1 MIRKFYYSLL
11 LILFIS
17 ANLISQSKNGSVYGN
32 IVDDGTNNPIPFVNI
47 LLLNN
52 ADSSVVY
59 VATTNKSGKFEF
71 KTVADGDYLIKFT
84 CIGFHEIIKSG
95 IKIGVLGRRLNTGTT
110 GLVSS
115 ITDLD
120 EVVVTSKKETFNNTV
135 DRKIY
140 NVEQDIMS
148 KSGTAGDLLQNIPS
162 VSVDID
168 GNVSLRGS
176 QNVMIMINGKTSPLM
191 DKSSATV
198 LDEMPANSIER
209 IEVITNPS
217 ASFKPDGTSGIINI
231 VLKKNTGTG
240 LNSNITFNVGNK
252 SRYNTNWNFNYNP
265 GKFNIF
271 GNYGFRQDD
280 RSRSNNDFR
289 DQTDSIGN
297 KSYYSEINGQ
307 HGRPIV
313 HLANLGGEYNFNQ
326 FNKLGIQGNY
336 FYQDATR
343 SGDAL
348 QINSDARHNIT
359 QSLDRQRISP
369 ELQKEYDATL
379 NYLINFGKDDHEME
393 LEFKLSHSPEL
404 EQNYYTDVYQYPA
417 NEPNSYDNDAITQ
430 NDDKKEITLKYKNP
444 LTENSSI
451 EAGYSGEFN
460 TSEMDLYVDYF
471 DNTLQ
476 KLVKDTTKSS
486 HFFLNKKI
494 NAFYST
500 YENKIGDFSFMAG
513 VRLEQAIM
521 NPQLLSL
528 DSSITNKYFNIFP
541 TLHLTY
547 NLTKEASLQLN
558 YSKRVHR
565 PHDDDLNPFPEY
577 QDPRNVRSGNP
588 NLLPE
593 YIHSLELGCQINY
606 NNITFVPG
614 IYYRYTTN
622 RFTQITQAF
631 NDSVLLTTEKN
642 LNFDQSG
649 GLEFVVSGSVAN
661 FLSTQLSLNGFYNQI
676 DASNLGY
683 NVKSS
688 AYSWSGTLSF
698 NFNISSSTMFQV
710 NSNYRSIRLTP
721 QGEIGPSYAV
731 NFGVRQDLFN
741 ERISLILTASDI
753 FKTLKQNTTLNTP
766 LLDDYSTRQRDG
778 QIVYLGVTY
787 HIGKSEKKKEKMEY
801 DDNL

>member
-1 MIRKFYYSLL
+1 MNQKIYFYLL
-11 LILFIS
+11 LTLFIS
-17 ANLISQSKNGSVYGN
+17 INLFAQNKSGSVYGTA
-32 IVDDGTNNPIPFVNI
+32 VDEGSNNPIPFVNV
-47 LLLNN
+47 LLLNT

-59 VATTNKSGKFEF
+59 AAAANKSGIFEF
-71 KTVADGDYLIKFT
+71 KNVADGDYLIKFS
-84 CIGFHEIIKSG
+84 CIGFHELIKPG
-95 IKIGVLGRRLNTGTT
+95 IKIGVLGRKLNTGTSS
-110 GLVSS
+110 LISS

-120 EVVVTSKKETFNNTV
+120 EVVVTSKKETFNNSV
-135 DRKIY
+135 DRKVY

-231 VLKKNTGTG
+231 VLKKNKGTG
-240 LNSNITFNVGNK
+240 LNSNLTFNIGNK

-265 GKFNIF
+265 GKFNIY

-280 RSRSNNDFR
+280 RTRSSNDSR
-289 DQTDSIGN
+289 DQTDSAGA
-297 KSYYSEINGQ
+297 KSYYSEVNGQ

-313 HLANLGGEYNFNQ
+313 HLVNIGGEYNFNQ
-326 FNKLGIQGNY
+326 YNRIGIQGNY

-343 SGDAL
+343 SGVAS
-348 QINSDARHNIT
+348 QINRDAAHNIT
-359 QSLDRQRISP
+359 QNLNRQRVSP

-379 NYLINFGKDDHEME
+379 NYLLNFGKEDHEME
-393 LEFKLSHSPEL
+393 FEFKLSHSPEL
-404 EQNYYTDVYQYPA
+404 EKNYYTDFYGFPL
-417 NEPNSYDNDAITQ
+417 NIPNGYDNDAITQ
-430 NDDKKEITLKYKNP
+430 NDDKREITLKYKNQ
-444 LTENSSI
+444 LSENSSF

-460 TSEMDLYVDYF
+460 SSEMDLYADFF
-471 DNTLQ
+471 DNNLQ
-476 KLVKDTTKSS
+476 RLVKDTTKSS

-494 NAFYST
+494 NAIYST
-500 YENKIGDFSFMAG
+500 YENKFGDFSFMTG
-513 VRLEQAIM
+513 VRLEHAIM
-521 NPQLLSL
+521 NPQLLNL
-528 DSSITNKYFNIFP
+528 DSAITNTYLNLFP
-541 TLHLTY
+541 TLHLQY
-547 NLTKEASLQLN
+547 NLSKEASLQLN

-577 QDPRNVRSGNP
+577 QDPRNVRAGNP

-622 RFTQITQAF
+622 RFTQVTQQF

-642 LNFDQSG
+642 LNFDRSG
-649 GLEFVVSGSVAN
+649 GIELVMSGSVAN

-688 AYSWSGTLSF
+688 AYSWTGTLSF
-698 NFNISSSTMFQV
+698 NFNVTSTTMLQV
-710 NSNYRSIRLTP
+710 NSNYRSLRLTP
-721 QGEIGPSYAV
+721 QGKIGPSYAV

-741 ERISLILTASDI
+741 ERVSVVLTASDI

-766 LLDDYSTRQRDG
+766 DLNDYSTRQRDG

-787 HIGKSEKKKEKMEY
+787 HFGKTEKKKEKMEY

>member
-1 MIRKFYYSLL
+1 
-11 LILFIS
+11 
-17 ANLISQSKNGSVYGN
+17 
-32 IVDDGTNNPIPFVNI
+32 
-47 LLLNN
+47 
-52 ADSSVVY
+52 
-59 VATTNKSGKFEF
+59 
-71 KTVADGDYLIKFT
+71 
-84 CIGFHEIIKSG
+84 
-95 IKIGVLGRRLNTGTT
+95 
-110 GLVSS
+110 
-115 ITDLD
+115 
-120 EVVVTSKKETFNNTV
+120 
-135 DRKIY
+135 
-140 NVEQDIMS
+140 
-148 KSGTAGDLLQNIPS
+148 
-162 VSVDID
+162 
-168 GNVSLRGS
+168 
-176 QNVMIMINGKTSPLM
+176 
-191 DKSSATV
+191 
-198 LDEMPANSIER
+198 
-209 IEVITNPS
+209 
-217 ASFKPDGTSGIINI
+217 
-231 VLKKNTGTG
+231 
-240 LNSNITFNVGNK
+240 
-252 SRYNTNWNFNYNP
+252 
-265 GKFNIF
+265 
-271 GNYGFRQDD
+271 
-280 RSRSNNDFR
+280 
-289 DQTDSIGN
+289 
-297 KSYYSEINGQ
+297 
-307 HGRPIV
+307 
-313 HLANLGGEYNFNQ
+313 
-326 FNKLGIQGNY
+326 
-336 FYQDATR
+336 
-343 SGDAL
+343 
-348 QINSDARHNIT
+348 
-359 QSLDRQRISP
+359 
-369 ELQKEYDATL
+369 
-379 NYLINFGKDDHEME
+379 ME

>member
-1 MIRKFYYSLL
+1 MMPKIYCYL
-11 LILFIS
+11 LILIFFSI
-17 ANLISQSKNGSVYGN
+17 NLIAQNKNGSVYG
-32 IVDDGTNNPIPFVNI
+32 IVVELGTDNPIPFVNV
-47 LLLNN
+47 LLLKTS
-52 ADSSVVY
+52 DSSVVY
-59 VATTNKSGKFEF
+59 AAATNKSGRFDF
-71 KTVADGDYLIKFT
+71 INVTDGDYLIKFS
-84 CIGFHEIIKSG
+84 CIGFHELIKPG
-95 IKIGVLGRRLNTGTT
+95 IKIGNGGRKLNMGTNEMI
-110 GLVSS
+110 SA

-120 EVVVTSKKETFNNTV
+120 EVVVTSKKETFNNSV
-135 DRKIY
+135 DRKVY

-240 LNSNITFNVGNK
+240 LNSNITFNIGNK

-265 GKFNIF
+265 GKFNIY

-280 RSRSNNDFR
+280 RSRLNNDSR
-289 DQTDSIGN
+289 DQTDSAGT
-297 KSYYSEINGQ
+297 KSYYNEVNSQ

-326 FNKLGIQGNY
+326 FNKISISGNY

-343 SGDAL
+343 SGVAN
-348 QINSDARHNIT
+348 QINSDASHNIT
-359 QSLDRQRISP
+359 QNLDRQRVSP
-369 ELQKEYDATL
+369 ELEKEYDASL
-379 NYLINFGKDDHEME
+379 NYQLNFGKEDHD
-393 LEFKLSHSPEL
+393 LEFEFKISHSPEL
-404 EQNYYTDVYQYPA
+404 EENYYTDIYRYPL
-417 NEPNSYDNDAITQ
+417 NLQNQYDNDAITQ
-430 NDDKKEITLKYKNP
+430 NDDKKEITLKYKIP
-444 LTENSSI
+444 FSENSSF

-460 TSEMDLYVDYF
+460 SSEMDLYVDYF

-486 HFFLNKKI
+486 HFFLKKSI
-494 NAFYST
+494 NAVYST
-500 YENKIGDFSFMAG
+500 YENKIGDLSFMAG

-528 DSSITNKYFNIFP
+528 DSTITNKYFNLFP
-541 TLHLTY
+541 TLHLQY
-547 NLTKEASLQLN
+547 KLSKIASLQLN

-577 QDPRNVRSGNP
+577 QDPRNVRAGNP

-593 YIHSLELGCQINY
+593 YIHSVEFGCQMNFE
-606 NNITFVPG
+606 NFSFVPG

-622 RFTQITQAF
+622 RFTQITQQF
-631 NDSVLLTTEKN
+631 NDSVLLTTQKN

-661 FLSTQLSLNGFYNQI
+661 FFSTQLSLNGFYNQI

-683 NVKSS
+683 NVRSS

-698 NFNISSSTMFQV
+698 NFNVTKTTMFQV
-710 NSNYRSIRLTP
+710 NSNYRSLRLTP

-731 NFGVRQDLFN
+731 NCGLRQDLFN
-741 ERISLILTASDI
+741 EHVSIIFTVSDI
-753 FKTLKQNTTLNTP
+753 FNTLKQNTTLNTP
-766 LLDDYSTRQRDG
+766 DLNDYSTRQRDG

-787 HIGKSEKKKEKMEY
+787 HFGKTEKKKEKMEY

>member
-1 MIRKFYYSLL
+1 MTKIYFYL
-11 LILFIS
+11 LIFIFLS
-17 ANLISQSKNGSVYGN
+17 INLLAQNKNGNVYG
-32 IVDDGTNNPIPFVNI
+32 IVVDEGTNNPIPFVNV
-47 LLLNN
+47 LLLKT

-59 VATTNKSGKFEF
+59 AASTTKNGKFDF
-71 KTVADGDYLIKFT
+71 INVADGNYLIKFS
-84 CIGFHEIIKSG
+84 CIGFHELIKLG
-95 IKIGVLGRRLNTGTT
+95 IKIGNAGRKLNTGQTE
-110 GLVSS
+110 LISS

-120 EVVVTSKKETFNNTV
+120 EVVVTSKKGTFNNSV
-135 DRKIY
+135 DRKVY

-231 VLKKNTGTG
+231 VLKKNSGTG
-240 LNSNITFNVGNK
+240 FNSNLTFNIGNK

-265 GKFNIF
+265 GKFNVF
-271 GNYGFRQDD
+271 GNYGFRKDD
-280 RSRSNNDFR
+280 RSRSNNDSR
-289 DQTDSIGN
+289 DQTDFSGT
-297 KSYYSEINGQ
+297 KSYYSEANNQ

-313 HLANLGGEYNFNQ
+313 HLANLGGEYIFNQ

-343 SGDAL
+343 SGVSN
-348 QINSDARHNIT
+348 QINRDAAYNIT
-359 QSLDRQRISP
+359 QNLDRHRVSP

-379 NYLINFGKDDHEME
+379 NYLLNFGKEDHE
-393 LEFKLSHSPEL
+393 LEFDFKISHSPEL
-404 EQNYYTDVYQYPA
+404 EQNFYTDVYNYPL
-417 NEPNSYDNDAITQ
+417 NLKYQFDNDAITQ

-444 LTENSSI
+444 LSENSSF

-460 TSEMDLYVDYF
+460 SSELDLFKDYF
-471 DNTLQ
+471 DYSLNR
-476 KLVKDTTKSS
+476 LVKDTTKSS
-486 HFFLNKKI
+486 HFLLDQSL

-500 YENKIGDFSFMAG
+500 YEDKIGDFSFIAG
-513 VRLEQAIM
+513 VRLEQAILK
-521 NPQLLSL
+521 PQLISR
-528 DSSITNKYFNIFP
+528 DSTITNKYLNLFP
-541 TLHLTY
+541 TLHLQYKLNQTA
-547 NLTKEASLQLN
+547 NLQLN
-558 YSKRVHR
+558 YSKRVRR

-577 QDPRNVRSGNP
+577 QDPRNVRVGNP

-593 YIHSLELGCQINY
+593 YIHSLEFGCQINY
-606 NNITFVPG
+606 ENISFVPG

-622 RFTQITQAF
+622 RFTQVTKERP
-631 NDSVLLTTEKN
+631 DSVIVTTQQN
-642 LNFDQSG
+642 LNFDQAG
-649 GLEFVVSGSVAN
+649 GLEFVASGSIAN

-683 NVKSS
+683 KVRSS
-688 AYSWSGTLSF
+688 AYSWTGTLSF
-698 NFNISSSTMFQV
+698 NFNISKTTMFQV
-710 NSNYRSIRLTP
+710 NSNYRSLRLTP
-721 QGEIGPSYAV
+721 QGEIGPSFAI
-731 NFGVRQDLFN
+731 NCGLRQDLFN
-741 ERISLILTASDI
+741 ERVSLIFTVSDI
-753 FKTLKQNTTLNTP
+753 FNTLKQNTTLNTP
-766 LLDDYSTRQRDG
+766 DLNDYSTRQRDG
-778 QIVYLGVTY
+778 QIIYFGVTY
-787 HIGKSEKKKEKMEY
+787 HFGKTQKKKEKMEY

>member
-1 MIRKFYYSLL
+1 MIQKIYCYL
-11 LILFIS
+11 LIIIFFSI
-17 ANLISQSKNGSVYGN
+17 NLLAQNKNGNVYGMA
-32 IVDDGTNNPIPFVNI
+32 VDEGTNNPIPFVNV
-47 LLLNN
+47 LLLRTT
-52 ADSSVVY
+52 DSSVVY
-59 VATTNKSGKFEF
+59 AAATNKSGKFDF
-71 KTVADGDYLIKFT
+71 INVADGDYLIKFS
-84 CIGFHEIIKSG
+84 CIGFHELIKPG
-95 IKIGVLGRRLNTGTT
+95 IKIGNVGRKLNTSKTE
-110 GLVSS
+110 LISS

-120 EVVVTSKKETFNNTV
+120 EVVVTSKKETFNNSV
-135 DRKIY
+135 DRKVY

-231 VLKKNTGTG
+231 VMKKNTSTG
-240 LNSNITFNVGNK
+240 LNSNITFNLGNK

-265 GKFNIF
+265 GKFNVY

-280 RSRSNNDFR
+280 RTRSNNDSR
-289 DQTDSIGN
+289 DQTDSAGT
-297 KSYYSEINGQ
+297 KSYYSEVNGQ
-307 HGRPIV
+307 HGRPVV

-326 FNKLGIQGNY
+326 YNKIGIQGNY

-343 SGDAL
+343 SGVAS
-348 QINSDARHNIT
+348 QINSDLAHNIT
-359 QSLDRQRISP
+359 QNLDRQRISP
-369 ELQKEYDATL
+369 ELEKEYDATL
-379 NYLINFGKDDHEME
+379 NYLLNFGREDHE
-393 LEFKLSHSPEL
+393 LEFEFKVSHSPEL
-404 EQNYYTDVYQYPA
+404 EQNYYTDVYRFPA
-417 NEPNSYDNDAITQ
+417 GIPNGYDNDAITQ
-430 NDDKKEITLKYKNP
+430 NDDKKEITLKYKNS
-444 LTENSSI
+444 LSENSSF

-460 TSEMDLYVDYF
+460 SSEMDLYVDYF

-494 NAFYST
+494 NALYST
-500 YENKIGDFSFMAG
+500 YENKIGNFSFMAG
-513 VRLEQAIM
+513 LRLEQAVM

-528 DSSITNKYFNIFP
+528 DSSITNKYFNLFP
-541 TLHLTY
+541 TLHLQY
-547 NLTKEASLQLN
+547 NLSKEASLQLN

-577 QDPRNVRSGNP
+577 QDPRNVRAGNP

-593 YIHSLELGCQINY
+593 YIHSLEFGCQINY
-606 NNITFVPG
+606 EHISFVPG

-622 RFTQITQAF
+622 RFTQITQQF
-631 NDSVLLTTEKN
+631 NDSVILTTQQN

-649 GLEFVVSGSVAN
+649 GLEFVVSGSVVN
-661 FLSTQLSLNGFYNQI
+661 FFSTQLSLNGFYEQI

-688 AYSWSGTLSF
+688 AYSWAGTLSF
-698 NFNISSSTMFQV
+698 NFNVTSTTMFQV
-710 NSNYRSIRLTP
+710 NSNYRSLRLTP
-721 QGEIGPSYAV
+721 QGEIGPSYVV
-731 NFGVRQDLFN
+731 NCGLRQDLFD
-741 ERISLILTASDI
+741 ERVSLIFTVSDI
-753 FKTLKQNTTLNTP
+753 FNTLRQNTTLNTP
-766 LLDDYSTRQRDG
+766 DLNDYSTRQRDG

-787 HIGKSEKKKEKMEY
+787 HIGKTEKKKEKMEY

>member
-1 MIRKFYYSLL
+1 MTKIYCYL
-11 LILFIS
+11 LILIFFSI
-17 ANLISQSKNGSVYGN
+17 NLIAQNKNGNVHG
-32 IVDDGTNNPIPFVNI
+32 IVVDEGVNNPIPFVNV
-47 LLLNN
+47 LLLRTT
-52 ADSSVVY
+52 DSSVVY
-59 VATTNKSGKFEF
+59 AVATNKSGKFDF
-71 KTVADGDYLIKFT
+71 INVADGDYLIKFS
-84 CIGFHEIIKSG
+84 CIGFHELIKPG
-95 IKIGVLGRRLNTGTT
+95 IKIGNVGRKLNTGTT
-110 GLVSS
+110 ELISS

-120 EVVVTSKKETFNNTV
+120 EVVVTSKKETFNNSV
-135 DRKIY
+135 GRKVY

-240 LNSNITFNVGNK
+240 LNSNITFNLGNK
-252 SRYNTNWNFNYNP
+252 SRYNTNLNFNYNP
-265 GKFNIF
+265 GKFNIY

-280 RSRSNNDFR
+280 RSRFNNDSR
-289 DQTDSIGN
+289 DQTDSTGT
-297 KSYYSEINGQ
+297 KSYYSEVNNQ

-326 FNKLGIQGNY
+326 YNKIGLQGNY

-343 SGDAL
+343 TGDAY
-348 QINSDARHNIT
+348 QVNSNAADNIT
-359 QSLDRQRISP
+359 QNLDRHRISP
-369 ELQKEYDATL
+369 ELEKEYDASL
-379 NYLINFGKDDHEME
+379 NYLLNFGKEDHD
-393 LEFKLSHSPEL
+393 LEFEFKISHSPEL
-404 EQNYYTDVYQYPA
+404 EQNFYTDVYSYPDY
-417 NEPNSYDNDAITQ
+417 PNGYDNDAITQ
-430 NDDKKEITLKYKNP
+430 NDDKKEITLKYKNR
-444 LTENSSI
+444 LSENSSF
-451 EAGYSGEFN
+451 EAGYLGEFSS
-460 TSEMDLYVDYF
+460 SEMDLYVDYF
-471 DNTLQ
+471 DDSLQ
-476 KLVKDTTKSS
+476 KLVKDTAKSS

-494 NAFYST
+494 NALYST

-513 VRLEQAIM
+513 LRLEQAIM

-528 DSSITNKYFNIFP
+528 DSTITNKYFNLFP
-541 TLHLTY
+541 TLHLQY
-547 NLTKEASLQLN
+547 NLSQIASLQLN

-577 QDPRNVRSGNP
+577 QDPRNVRVGNP
-588 NLLPE
+588 NLMPE
-593 YIHSLELGCQINY
+593 YIHSLEFGCQINY
-606 NNITFVPG
+606 ENISFVPG

-622 RFTQITQAF
+622 QFTRITQQL
-631 NDSVLLTTEKN
+631 NDSVILTTQQN

-661 FLSTQLSLNGFYNQI
+661 FLSTQLSVTGFYDQI

-683 NVKSS
+683 KVRSS

-698 NFNISSSTMFQV
+698 NFNITKTTMFQV
-710 NSNYRSIRLTP
+710 NSNYRSLRLTP
-721 QGEIGPSYAV
+721 QGEIGPSYVV
-731 NFGVRQDLFN
+731 NCGLRQDLFN
-741 ERISLILTASDI
+741 ERISLIFTVSDI
-753 FKTLKQNTTLNTP
+753 FNTLRQNTTLNTP
-766 LLDDYSTRQRDG
+766 DLNDYSTRQRDG
-778 QIVYLGVTY
+778 RIVYFGVTY
-787 HIGKSEKKKEKMEY
+787 HFGKTEKKKEKMEY

>member
-1 MIRKFYYSLL
+1 MNQKIYYYLL
-11 LILFIS
+11 LTLFIS
-17 ANLISQSKNGSVYGN
+17 INLFAQNKSGSVYGTA
-32 IVDDGTNNPIPFVNI
+32 VDEGSNNPIPFVNV
-47 LLLNN
+47 LLLN
-52 ADSSVVY
+52 AGDSSVVY
-59 VATTNKSGKFEF
+59 AAATNKSGKFEF
-71 KTVADGDYLIKFT
+71 KNVADGDYLVKFS
-84 CIGFHEIIKSG
+84 CIGFHELIKTG
-95 IKIGVLGRRLNTGTT
+95 IKIGVLGRKLNTGTT
-110 GLVSS
+110 SLISS

-120 EVVVTSKKETFNNTV
+120 EVVVTSKKETFNNSV
-135 DRKIY
+135 DRKVY

-176 QNVMIMINGKTSPLM
+176 QNVMIMINGKTSALM

-231 VLKKNTGTG
+231 VLKKNTGTWF
-240 LNSNITFNVGNK
+240 NSNLTFNLGNK

-265 GKFNIF
+265 GKFNIY

-280 RSRSNNDFR
+280 RTRSSNDSR
-289 DQTDSIGN
+289 DQTDSIGT
-297 KSYYSEINGQ
+297 KSYYSEVNGQ

-326 FNKLGIQGNY
+326 YNKIGIQGNY

-343 SGDAL
+343 SGVAS
-348 QINSDARHNIT
+348 QINSDASHNIT
-359 QSLDRQRISP
+359 QNLDRQRVSP

-379 NYLINFGKDDHEME
+379 NYLLNFGKEDHEME
-393 LEFKLSHSPEL
+393 FEFKVSHSPEL
-404 EQNYYTDVYQYPA
+404 EQNYYTDFYRFPL
-417 NEPNSYDNDAITQ
+417 NIPNGYDNDAITQ

-444 LTENSSI
+444 LTENSSF

-460 TSEMDLYVDYF
+460 SSEMDLYVDFF
-471 DNTLQ
+471 DNNLQ
-476 KLVKDTTKSS
+476 RLVKDTTKSS

-494 NAFYST
+494 NAIYST
-500 YENKIGDFSFMAG
+500 YENKFGDFSFMAG
-513 VRLEQAIM
+513 ARLEHAIM

-528 DSSITNKYFNIFP
+528 DSAITNTYLNLFP
-541 TLHLTY
+541 TLHLQY
-547 NLTKEASLQLN
+547 NLSKEASLQLN

-577 QDPRNVRSGNP
+577 QDPRNVRAGNP

-622 RFTQITQAF
+622 RFTQVTQQF

-642 LNFDQSG
+642 LNFDRSG
-649 GLEFVVSGSVAN
+649 GIELVMSGSVAN

-688 AYSWSGTLSF
+688 AYSWTGTLSF
-698 NFNISSSTMFQV
+698 NFNVTSTTMFQV
-710 NSNYRSIRLTP
+710 NSNYRSLRLTP
-721 QGEIGPSYAV
+721 QGKIGPSYAV

-741 ERISLILTASDI
+741 ERVSVVLTASDI

-766 LLDDYSTRQRDG
+766 DLNDYSTRQRDG

-787 HIGKSEKKKEKMEY
+787 HFGKTEKKKEKMEY

>member
-1 MIRKFYYSLL
+1 MIQKICFYLL
-11 LILFIS
+11 FLLFFS
-17 ANLISQSKNGSVYGN
+17 VNLIAQNKIGNVYGTV
-32 IVDDGTNNPIPFVNI
+32 VDEGTENPIPFVNV
-47 LLLNN
+47 LLLR
-52 ADSSVVY
+52 ATDSSVVY
-59 VATTNKSGKFEF
+59 AAATNKSGKFDF
-71 KTVADGDYLIKFT
+71 INVADGDYLIKFS
-84 CIGFHEIIKSG
+84 CIGFHELIKSG
-95 IKIGVLGRRLNTGTT
+95 IKIGKVGKKLNTGNTE
-110 GLVSS
+110 LVSS

-120 EVVVTSKKETFNNTV
+120 EVVVTSKKETFNNSV
-135 DRKIY
+135 DRKVY

-191 DKSSATV
+191 DKSSAMV

-231 VLKKNTGTG
+231 VLKKNTGSG
-240 LNSNITFNVGNK
+240 LNSNITFNIGNK
-252 SRYNTNWNFNYNP
+252 SRYNSNWNFNYNP
-265 GKFNIF
+265 GKFNIY

-280 RSRSNNDFR
+280 RSRSNNDLR
-289 DQTDSIGN
+289 DQTDSAGT
-297 KSYYSEINGQ
+297 KSYYSEANNQ

-313 HLANLGGEYNFNQ
+313 HLANLGGEYNFNAY
-326 FNKLGIQGNY
+326 NRIGISGNY

-343 SGDAL
+343 SGVAN
-348 QINSDARHNIT
+348 QINSDAAHNMT
-359 QSLDRQRISP
+359 QNLDRQRISP
-369 ELQKEYDATL
+369 ELEKEYDASL
-379 NYLINFGKDDHEME
+379 NYLLNFGKEDNEME
-393 LEFKLSHSPEL
+393 FEFKISHSPEL
-404 EQNYYTDVYQYPA
+404 EQNFYTNVYNYP
-417 NEPNSYDNDAITQ
+417 NLPKEYDNDAITQ
-430 NDDKKEITLKYKNP
+430 NNDKKEITLKYKNP
-444 LTENSSI
+444 LSENSSF

-460 TSEMDLYVDYF
+460 SSEMDLYKDYY
-471 DNTLQ
+471 DNTLNR
-476 KLVKDTTKSS
+476 LVKDTTKSS
-486 HFFLNKKI
+486 HFLLDQSI
-494 NAFYST
+494 NAVYST

-513 VRLEQAIM
+513 VRLEQAILK
-521 NPQLLSL
+521 PRLISL
-528 DSSITNKYFNIFP
+528 DSVITNKYLNLFP
-541 TLHLTY
+541 TLHLQY
-547 NLTKEASLQLN
+547 KLSQIASLQLN

-606 NNITFVPG
+606 DNITFVPG

-622 RFTQITQAF
+622 RFTQVTQQL
-631 NDSVLLTTEKN
+631 NDSVILTTEKN
-642 LNFDQSG
+642 LNFDQAG
-649 GLEFVVSGSVAN
+649 GLEFVASGSIAN

-683 NVKSS
+683 NVRSS
-688 AYSWSGTLSF
+688 AYSWTGTLSF
-698 NFNISSSTMFQV
+698 NFNVTKTTMFQV
-710 NSNYRSIRLTP
+710 NSIYRSLRLTP

-731 NFGVRQDLFN
+731 NCGLRQDLFN
-741 ERISLILTASDI
+741 ERVSLIFTVSDI

-766 LLDDYSTRQRDG
+766 DLNDYSTRQRDG
-778 QIVYLGVTY
+778 QIVYFGVTY
-787 HIGKSEKKKEKMEY
+787 HFGKSQKKKEKMEY

>member
-1 MIRKFYYSLL
+1 MHKIYCYL
-11 LILFIS
+11 LILIS
-17 ANLISQSKNGSVYGN
+17 FSINLYAQNKNGSVYG
-32 IVDDGTNNPIPFVNI
+32 ITIDEGTNNPIPFVNV
-47 LLLNN
+47 LLLKTT
-52 ADSSVVY
+52 DSSVVY
-59 VATTNKSGKFEF
+59 AASTNKSGKFDF
-71 KTVADGDYLIKFT
+71 INVADGEYLIKFS
-84 CIGFHEIIKSG
+84 CIGFLELIKPG
-95 IKIGVLGRRLNTGTT
+95 IRIGNMGRKLNAGKTE
-110 GLVSS
+110 LVSS

-120 EVVVTSKKETFNNTV
+120 EVVVTSKKETFNNSV
-135 DRKIY
+135 DRKVY

-240 LNSNITFNVGNK
+240 LNSNITFNLGNK

-265 GKFNIF
+265 GKFNIY

-280 RSRSNNDFR
+280 RSRFNNDSR
-289 DQTDSIGN
+289 NQTDSTGA
-297 KSYYSEINGQ
+297 KSYYNEVNNQ

-313 HLANLGGEYNFNQ
+313 HIANLGGEYNFNQ
-326 FNKLGIQGNY
+326 YNKIGIQGNY

-343 SGDAL
+343 SGVSN
-348 QINSDARHNIT
+348 QINSDSSHNII
-359 QSLDRQRISP
+359 QNLDRQRISP

-379 NYLINFGKDDHEME
+379 NYLLNFGKEDHD
-393 LEFKLSHSPEL
+393 LEFEFKISHSPEL
-404 EQNYYTDVYQYPA
+404 EQNFYTDKYIYPLIPA
-417 NEPNSYDNDAITQ
+417 EYDNDAIIQ
-430 NDDKKEITLKYKNP
+430 NDDKKEITLKYKNS
-444 LTENSSI
+444 LSENSSF

-460 TSEMDLYVDYF
+460 SSEMDLSVYSG
-471 DNTLQ
+471 NSLQTL
-476 KLVKDTTKSS
+476 VRDTTKSS

-494 NAFYST
+494 NAVYST
-500 YENKIGDFSFMAG
+500 FEDKIGDFSFMAG
-513 VRLEQAIM
+513 LRVEQAIM
-521 NPQLLSL
+521 NPQLVSL
-528 DSSITNKYFNIFP
+528 DSTITNKYLNLFP
-541 TLHLTY
+541 TLHLQY
-547 NLTKEASLQLN
+547 KLSQIASLQLN

-577 QDPRNVRSGNP
+577 QDPRNVRAGNP

-593 YIHSLELGCQINY
+593 YIHSLEFGCQINY
-606 NNITFVPG
+606 ENISFVPG

-622 RFTQITQAF
+622 RFTQITQQF
-631 NDSVLLTTEKN
+631 NDSVILTTQQN

-661 FLSTQLSLNGFYNQI
+661 FLSTQLSLNGFYDRI

-683 NVKSS
+683 NIRSS

-698 NFNISSSTMFQV
+698 NFNITKTTMFQV
-710 NSNYRSIRLTP
+710 NSNYRSLRLTP

-731 NFGVRQDLFN
+731 NCGLRQDLFN
-741 ERISLILTASDI
+741 ERVSLTATVSDI
-753 FKTLKQNTTLNTP
+753 FNTLKQNTTLNTP
-766 LLDDYSTRQRDG
+766 DLNDYSTRQRDG
-778 QIVYLGVTY
+778 RIIYFGVTY
-787 HIGKSEKKKEKMEY
+787 HFGKTEKKKEKMEY
-801 DDNL
+801 DDNI